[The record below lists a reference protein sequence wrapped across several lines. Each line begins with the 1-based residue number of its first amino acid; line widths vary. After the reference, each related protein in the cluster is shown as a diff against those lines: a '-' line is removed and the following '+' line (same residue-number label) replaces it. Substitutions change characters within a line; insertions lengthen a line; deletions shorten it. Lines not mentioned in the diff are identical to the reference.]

1 MKLVSEN
8 KNSAAQVANRFAYL
22 ERITV
27 EMTNVVDGGVFHV
40 RIIDK
45 NSSYAK
51 IDTAMSQFESSKV
64 EELEKPIL
72 KGTMCA
78 ARFSQDKKW
87 YRAKVM

>member
-45 NSSYAK
+45 NSSYDK

-64 EELEKPIL
+64 EEL
-72 KGTMCA
+72 
-78 ARFSQDKKW
+78 
-87 YRAKVM
+87 